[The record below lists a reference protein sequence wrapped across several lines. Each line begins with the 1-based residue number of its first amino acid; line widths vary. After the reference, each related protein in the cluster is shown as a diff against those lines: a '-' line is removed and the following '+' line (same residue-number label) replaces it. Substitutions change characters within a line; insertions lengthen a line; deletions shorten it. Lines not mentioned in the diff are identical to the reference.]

1 MPRRGEF
8 GVSRVLV
15 AISHEMRE
23 IDEKVVLD
31 GDYGDEIVSSAL
43 METAT
48 GERWGL
54 SVSWSVFENVRLQSV
69 TYWAAGC

>member
-1 MPRRGEF
+1 MK
-8 GVSRVLV
+8 
-15 AISHEMRE
+15 E

-48 GERWGL
+48 GQRWCLGCL
-54 SVSWSVFENVRLQSV
+54 GTDDENGGLQSV
-69 TYWAAGC
+69 TYGLVSR